1 MRGSQCFIVV
11 VLCVLGAHRVQAESM
26 NEALADAYLSNP
38 KLNAQRAKARGV
50 DENIA
55 IARGSFYPTASLQGN
70 VGVYQYNTSQV
81 GNQPANQ
88 FDLQGL
94 VQQRSNSNSV
104 VVPNVGALVVNM
116 NIFNGFRSINGLN
129 KAEGLIR
136 QSRQF
141 LRNEEM
147 ITLHAAAVAYM
158 NLLRDSAILRL
169 NKRYAQIMKKQV
181 ELTRERLETSNA
193 TLTDLYQ
200 AETALAQAKQASL
213 VASVKLQESI
223 ATYRRQIGRDPG
235 SVLAPAP
242 VLAKVMPGTVAEAIS
257 RADADHPLTLAANY
271 NVEVNELNVRMQEGQ
286 LLPKVDLNGYVGQQ
300 QYSIGGPSSQNTAFP
315 GFPAQQTNFLQSSNQ
330 RLFAAGASV
339 QLNMPLYEGGV
350 VYAQV
355 RQAKEGITEAQYLR
369 ELQIREIHQSI
380 GSAWAVW
387 KNAHPILAAAKVQVS
402 KAEAAVGTM
411 REEVLLGQRTTW
423 DILNAQLTLVNAR
436 IALVNA
442 QCNQVLSAYS
452 LLAAE
457 GQLSTMTLGI
467 SVPTY
472 DVAEHYERVKYQ
484 WIGTEPWN

>member
-1 MRGSQCFIVV
+1 MRGSQCLIVA
-11 VLCVLGAHRVQAESM
+11 VLCVLGAHRVQAETM
-26 NEALADAYLSNP
+26 NEALAQAYLSNP
-38 KLNAQRAKARGV
+38 KLDAQRAKTRGV
-50 DENIA
+50 DENVA
-55 IARGSFYPTASLQGN
+55 IARGAFYPTASLQGN
-70 VGVYQYNTSQV
+70 VGMYQYNTSQN

-88 FDLQGL
+88 FDLQGVL
-94 VQQRSNSNSV
+94 QQTSNWNSV
-104 VVPNVGALVVNM
+104 LAQNVGAVVVNM

-129 KAEGLIR
+129 QAESMIR

-169 NKRYAQIMKKQV
+169 NKRYVQILKKQTEV
-181 ELTRERLETSNA
+181 TRERLETSNA

-223 ATYRRQIGRDPG
+223 SIYRRQIGSDPG
-235 SVLAPAP
+235 SVLTPAP
-242 VLAKVMPGTVAEAIS
+242 VLDKVLPRTVAEAIS
-257 RADADHPLTLAANY
+257 RADADHPLALAANY

-300 QYSIGGPSSQNTAFP
+300 QYGLGGPSTQGLGYP
-315 GFPAQQTNFLQSSNQ
+315 GYPGQQTNFLQSLNQ
-330 RLFAAGASV
+330 RLFIGGASV
-339 QLNMPLYEGGV
+339 QLNVPLYEGGV

-355 RQAKEGITEAQYLR
+355 RQAKERLTEAQYLR

-380 GSAWAVW
+380 GAAWAVW
-387 KNAHPILAAAKVQVS
+387 KNADPIVAAAKVQVV

-436 IALVNA
+436 ISLVNA

-457 GQLSTMTLGI
+457 GQLSTITLGI

-472 DVAEHYERVKYQ
+472 DATEHYERVKYQ